1 MRKPFM
7 DGHQLGGI
15 KVMIKLK
22 ISLMIFLLI
31 CLSGFPV
38 FAAGQKMM
46 SIQVKKGE
54 LRSTPSFLG
63 RVVARLSYGDRVYVR
78 EKKVLGLES
87 AFRET
92 VTKAGFTL
100 RSSHLRKLYSN
111 PEQNVQTS
119 ASSDEL
125 ALAGKGFSKQ
135 VENEFKGKN
144 PNINY
149 AWIDRMEKF
158 VVSEKQSKQ
167 FLKEGELSPEGG
179 F

>member
-1 MRKPFM
+1 
-7 DGHQLGGI
+7 
-15 KVMIKLK
+15 MIKFKTTL
-22 ISLMIFLLI
+22 IIFLLI
-31 CLSGFPV
+31 CSNAFPV
-38 FAAGQKMM
+38 FAAEQQMM

-54 LRSTPSFLG
+54 IRSTPSFLG
-63 RVVARLSYGDRVYVR
+63 IIVARLSYGDRVYVR
-78 EKKVLGLES
+78 AEKGPWVRVDLPGKNNQGWIHTS
-87 AFRET
+87 ALTSKKIVF
-92 VTKAGFTL
+92 
-100 RSSHLRKLYSN
+100 N
-111 PEQNVQTS
+111 PGNQDVQTS

-158 VVSEKQSKQ
+158 LVSQKRIKQ

>member
-1 MRKPFM
+1 
-7 DGHQLGGI
+7 
-15 KVMIKLK
+15 MIKLK
-22 ISLMIFLLI
+22 TSLIIFLLI
-31 CLSGFPV
+31 CLNGFSA

-54 LRSTPSFLG
+54 IRSTPSFLG
-63 RVVARLSYGDRVYVR
+63 RIVARVSYGDRVNVR
-78 EKKVLGLES
+78 EEKGPWVKVGLQGKSNGGWIHASVLTSKKIVL
-87 AFRET
+87 
-92 VTKAGFTL
+92 
-100 RSSHLRKLYSN
+100 N
-111 PEQNVQTS
+111 PGAADVQTS

-125 ALAGKGFSKQ
+125 ALAGKGFNKQ

-149 AWIDRMEKF
+149 AWIDKMEKF
-158 VVSEKQSKQ
+158 VVSQKRIKR

>member
-1 MRKPFM
+1 
-7 DGHQLGGI
+7 
-15 KVMIKLK
+15 MIKLK
-22 ISLMIFLLI
+22 TFLVIFLLV
-31 CLSGFPV
+31 CLNGFPV
-38 FAAGQKMM
+38 FAAEQKTM

-54 LRSTPSFLG
+54 IRSTPSFLG
-63 RVVARLSYGDRVYVR
+63 IIVARLSYGDRVYVR
-78 EKKVLGLES
+78 EEKGPWVRVGLPGKSNDGWIHTSVLTSKKIVLKSG
-87 AFRET
+87 A
-92 VTKAGFTL
+92 A
-100 RSSHLRKLYSN
+100 
-111 PEQNVQTS
+111 NVQTS

-144 PNINY
+144 PNVNY

-158 VVSEKQSKQ
+158 VVSQKRIKQ

>member
-1 MRKPFM
+1 
-7 DGHQLGGI
+7 
-15 KVMIKLK
+15 MIKHK
-22 ISLMIFLLI
+22 TSLIIFLLI
-31 CLSGFPV
+31 CLNGFPV
-38 FAAGQKMM
+38 YAAGQKMM

-54 LRSTPSFLG
+54 IRSTPSFLG
-63 RVVARLSYGDRVYVR
+63 NIVARLSYGDRVYVR
-78 EKKVLGLES
+78 EERGPWVRVGLPGNSNEGWIHTSVLTSKKIVL
-87 AFRET
+87 
-92 VTKAGFTL
+92 
-100 RSSHLRKLYSN
+100 N
-111 PEQNVQTS
+111 PGAANVQTS

-135 VENEFKGKN
+135 VEDEFKGKN

-158 VVSEKQSKQ
+158 VVSEKQIKQ